1 MHQRTL
7 REIEEESSYVIPLI
21 LYDPFR
27 HNVVY
32 AAFSA
37 AFIAASSALCGQSLT
52 WSQARSKAAASL

>member
-37 AFIAASSALCGQSLT
+37 ASSALCGQSLT